1 MLKKISFAAFLLSF
15 CLANASQIS
24 NGIAVVIENE
34 PITINELRKA
44 AAQLKT
50 DETTALNLLIRDRLE
65 TAQIKNLK
73 IEASD
78 YEVNQRLE
86 KIANDSG
93 MNVADLRSAVTSKG
107 GDYAQFKD
115 DVAKSIK
122 QEKLYQS
129 IFSEAKIN
137 ISENAARAYFEQNPS
152 AFARFSDISVTRYV
166 APSADFL
173 EVARKSSPMNANHSV
188 HMDVLDLKSEQIP
201 PQLREIFQQTADGT
215 FTQIFQTPEG
225 FEMFYVAAKKGQVV
239 PSFDEVKNGAMNA
252 VYRLEQERVIGEY
265 FNKLLA
271 KANVKHLR

>member
-15 CLANASQIS
+15 YLANASQIS
-24 NGIAVVIENE
+24 NGIAAIIENE

-93 MNVADLRSAVTSKG
+93 MNVAGLRSAVTSKG

-173 EVARKSSPMNANHSV
+173 EVARKSSPMNTNHSV

-225 FEMFYVAAKKGQVV
+225 FEMFYVASKKGQTM
-239 PSFDEVKNGAMNA
+239 PEFDEVRDEAMNA
-252 VYRLEQERVIGEY
+252 LYKLEQDRVIGEY
-265 FNKLLA
+265 FNKLRA
-271 KANVKHLR
+271 KANVKYLR

>member
-93 MNVADLRSAVTSKG
+93 MNVAGLRSAVTSKG

-137 ISENAARAYFEQNPS
+137 ITENAARAYIEQNRDLV
-152 AFARFSDISVTRYV
+152 ARFSDISVTRYV

-173 EVARKSSPMNANHSV
+173 EVARKSSPMNTNHSV

-239 PSFDEVKNGAMNA
+239 PSFEEVKNEAMNA

>member
-173 EVARKSSPMNANHSV
+173 EVARKSSPMNTNHSV

>member
-93 MNVADLRSAVTSKG
+93 MNVAGLRSAVTSKG

-173 EVARKSSPMNANHSV
+173 EVARKSSPMNTNHSV

-225 FEMFYVAAKKGQVV
+225 FEMFYVASKKGQTM
-239 PSFDEVKNGAMNA
+239 PEFDEVRDEAMNA
-252 VYRLEQERVIGEY
+252 LYKLEQDRVIGEY
-265 FNKLLA
+265 FNKLRA

>member
-24 NGIAVVIENE
+24 NGIAAIIENE

-86 KIANDSG
+86 KIANASG
-93 MNVADLRSAVTSKG
+93 MNVAGLRSAVTSKG

-115 DVAKSIK
+115 EVANSIK
-122 QEKLYQS
+122 
-129 IFSEAKIN
+129 
-137 ISENAARAYFEQNPS
+137 
-152 AFARFSDISVTRYV
+152 
-166 APSADFL
+166 
-173 EVARKSSPMNANHSV
+173 
-188 HMDVLDLKSEQIP
+188 
-201 PQLREIFQQTADGT
+201 
-215 FTQIFQTPEG
+215 
-225 FEMFYVAAKKGQVV
+225 
-239 PSFDEVKNGAMNA
+239 
-252 VYRLEQERVIGEY
+252 
-265 FNKLLA
+265 
-271 KANVKHLR
+271 

>member
-24 NGIAVVIENE
+24 NGIAAIIENE

-44 AAQLKT
+44 AAQLQIN
-50 DETTALNLLIRDRLE
+50 EANALNLLIRDRLE

-78 YEVNQRLE
+78 YELNQRLQ
-86 KIANDSG
+86 KIASESG
-93 MNVADLRSAVTSKG
+93 MNVSDLRSAVLSKG
-107 GDYAQFKD
+107 GDYSQFKD

-129 IFSEAKIN
+129 IFADAKIN
-137 ISENAARAYFEQNPS
+137 ISENAARAYFEQNRDL
-152 AFARFSDISVTRYV
+152 FAHFTDVSVTRYV
-166 APSADFL
+166 APSMQLL
-173 EVARKSSPMNANHSV
+173 EAARHSSPMNTNHSV

-201 PQLREIFQQTADGT
+201 PQLRTIFQQTPDGT

-225 FEMFYVAAKKGQVV
+225 FEMFYVASKKGQTM
-239 PSFDEVKNGAMNA
+239 PEFDEVRDEAMNA
-252 VYRLEQERVIGEY
+252 LYKLEQDRVIGEY
-265 FNKLLA
+265 FNKLRA
-271 KANVKHLR
+271 KANVKYLR

>member
-93 MNVADLRSAVTSKG
+93 MNVAGLRSAVTSKG

-137 ISENAARAYFEQNPS
+137 ISENAARAYFEQNRDL
-152 AFARFSDISVTRYV
+152 FAHFTDVSVTRYV
-166 APSADFL
+166 APSMQLL
-173 EVARKSSPMNANHSV
+173 EAARHSSPMNTNHSV

-201 PQLREIFQQTADGT
+201 PQLRTIFQQTPDGT

-225 FEMFYVAAKKGQVV
+225 FEMFYVASKKGQTM
-239 PSFDEVKNGAMNA
+239 PEFDEVRDEAMNA
-252 VYRLEQERVIGEY
+252 LYKLEQDRVIGEY
-265 FNKLLA
+265 FNKLRA
-271 KANVKHLR
+271 KANVKYLR

>member
-24 NGIAVVIENE
+24 NGIAAIIENE

-44 AAQLKT
+44 AAQLQIN
-50 DETTALNLLIRDRLE
+50 EANALNLLIRDRLE

-78 YEVNQRLE
+78 YELNQRLQ
-86 KIANDSG
+86 KIASESG
-93 MNVADLRSAVTSKG
+93 MNVSDLRSAVLSKG
-107 GDYAQFKD
+107 GDYSQFKD

-129 IFSEAKIN
+129 IFADAKIN
-137 ISENAARAYFEQNPS
+137 ISENAARAYFEQNRDL
-152 AFARFSDISVTRYV
+152 FAHFTDVSVTRYV
-166 APSADFL
+166 APSMQLL
-173 EVARKSSPMNANHSV
+173 EAARHSSPMNTNHSV

-201 PQLREIFQQTADGT
+201 PQLRTIFQQTPDGT

-225 FEMFYVAAKKGQVV
+225 FEMFYVASKKGQTM
-239 PSFDEVKNGAMNA
+239 PEFDEVRDEAMNA
-252 VYRLEQERVIGEY
+252 LYKLEQDRVIGEY

>member
-1 MLKKISFAAFLLSF
+1 MLKKISFAAFFLSF
-15 CLANASQIS
+15 CMANASQIS
-24 NGIAVVIENE
+24 NGIAVIIENE
-34 PITINELRKA
+34 PITVNEVRKA
-44 AAQLKT
+44 AAQLQT
-50 DETTALNLLIRDRLE
+50 SEANALNLLIRDRLE

-78 YEVNQRLE
+78 YELNQRLQ
-86 KIANDSG
+86 KIASESG
-93 MNVADLRSAVTSKG
+93 MNVSDLRSAVLSKG
-107 GDYAQFKD
+107 GDYSQFKD

-129 IFSEAKIN
+129 IFADAKIN
-137 ISENAARAYFEQNPS
+137 ISENAARAYFEQNRDL
-152 AFARFSDISVTRYV
+152 FAHFTDVSVTRYV
-166 APSADFL
+166 APSMQLL
-173 EVARKSSPMNANHSV
+173 EAARHSSPMNTNHSV

-225 FEMFYVAAKKGQVV
+225 FEMFYVSAKKGQVV
-239 PSFDEVKNGAMNA
+239 PSFDEVKNEAMNA

>member
-24 NGIAVVIENE
+24 NGIAAIIENE

-93 MNVADLRSAVTSKG
+93 MNVAGLRSAVTSKG

-129 IFSEAKIN
+129 IFSDAKIN
-137 ISENAARAYFEQNPS
+137 ISENAARAYFEQNRDL
-152 AFARFSDISVTRYV
+152 FAHFTDVSVTRYV
-166 APSADFL
+166 APTMQLL
-173 EVARKSSPMNANHSV
+173 EAARHSSPMNTNHSV

-201 PQLREIFQQTADGT
+201 PQLRTIFQQTPDGT

-225 FEMFYVAAKKGQVV
+225 FEMFYVASKKGQTM
-239 PSFDEVKNGAMNA
+239 PEFDEVRDEAMNA
-252 VYRLEQERVIGEY
+252 LYKLEQDRVIGEY
-265 FNKLLA
+265 FNKLRA
-271 KANVKHLR
+271 KANVKYLR